1 MVFYDGLAESPR
13 VGNTEKRKLSKIIK
27 KTTKRFHI
35 LFNEVKK
42 GRNHTKLLGPIILAQ
57 GEVSCLKDEALKN
70 MDDIS
75 VTEEISHVLHKF

>member
-42 GRNHTKLLGPIILAQ
+42 GRNHTKLL
-57 GEVSCLKDEALKN
+57 KK
-70 MDDIS
+70 
-75 VTEEISHVLHKF
+75 